1 MFMRISKRNCAA
13 LAALAALS
21 ACGLTE
27 DRSENDI
34 QPPATLAAAEN
45 AVEQQAA
52 DDGKIE
58 CAVSGATIY
67 TRACQ
72 IEQAESEKGL
82 LLTVRHPDGGFRRLQ
97 VVKDGRGVIAADGAD
112 QAKVTITGDKQIEVE
127 LAGDHYRLPATQK
140 SVAAK
145 PAKP

>member
-1 MFMRISKRNCAA
+1 MYMRISKHT
-13 LAALAALS
+13 LISLVALAALS

-27 DRSENDI
+27 DRSDNLS
-34 QPPATLAAAEN
+34 LAATEN

-58 CAVSGATIY
+58 CAVGGDTLFA
-67 TRACQ
+67 RVCE
-72 IEQAESEKGL
+72 IEQAQSDKGL
-82 LLTVRHPDGGFRRLQ
+82 ILTVRHPDGGFRRLQ

-112 QAKVTITGDKQIEVE
+112 QAKVSITGTKQIEVE

-140 SVAAK
+140 GAATK